1 MKPPLFAIP
10 LRIMKHKTEIFENCT
25 LQQACEW
32 IAFKIPPMEQ
42 IRANAQGFKRYT
54 LLSPD
59 FENPSIFSSLELHF
73 ATQADKDYSKQIYD
87 AAAKLKLALYDGD
100 INAYGV
106 VSTPDKQPQHQQITN
121 IPNTVK
127 LDIGKN
133 TIQINNTTYTDIYI
147 PFQDLKRE
155 FHSRHSTTAFNAI
168 EKRYS
173 TPYMEIMV
181 EVINELKITDTN
193 QPLKKIL
200 TDVIIQ
206 KMTEHGLRPSQSLAE
221 YMATIIRLPES
232 QKGHA

>member
-1 MKPPLFAIP
+1 
-10 LRIMKHKTEIFENCT
+10 MKHKTEIFENCT

-59 FENPSIFSSLELHF
+59 FENPSILSSFELHF

-106 VSTPDKQPQHQQITN
+106 ISTPDKQPQHQQITN

-133 TIQINNTTYTDIYI
+133 TIQINDTTYTDIYI
-147 PFQDLKRE
+147 PFRNLKPAFCPAYAE
-155 FHSRHSTTAFNAI
+155 TAFNAI

-193 QPLKKIL
+193 QPQIKVIKELIL
-200 TDVIIQ
+200 Q
-206 KMTEHGLRPSQSLAE
+206 KLNERAIWGQNGKPSVSLASHL
-221 YMATIIRLPES
+221 ATAVRLLES

>member
-1 MKPPLFAIP
+1 
-10 LRIMKHKTEIFENCT
+10 MKHKTEIFENCT

-42 IRANAQGFKRYT
+42 IRANALGFKRHA
-54 LLSPD
+54 LLHPD
-59 FENPSIFSSLELHF
+59 FETTPIFSEIALRF
-73 ATQADKDYSKQIYD
+73 TTQADKDYSKQIYD

-100 INAYGV
+100 INAFGV

-133 TIQINNTTYTDIYI
+133 TIQINDTTYTDIYI

-193 QPLKKIL
+193 QPQIKVIKELIL
-200 TDVIIQ
+200 Q
-206 KMTEHGLRPSQSLAE
+206 KLNERAIWGQNGKPSVSLAGHL
-221 YMATIIRLPES
+221 ATAVRLLES

>member
-1 MKPPLFAIP
+1 MD
-10 LRIMKHKTEIFENCT
+10 
-25 LQQACEW
+25 
-32 IAFKIPPMEQ
+32 
-42 IRANAQGFKRYT
+42 
-54 LLSPD
+54 PD

-100 INAYGV
+100 INAFGV
-106 VSTPDKQPQHQQITN
+106 ISTTNGQFQPKQITD

-127 LDIGKN
+127 LNIGQN
-133 TIQINNTTYTDIYI
+133 TIQINDTTYSDIYI
-147 PFQDLKRE
+147 PFRDLKRA
-155 FHSRHSTTAFNAI
+155 FHPGLATTAFNSI

-193 QPLKKIL
+193 QPQIKVIKEL
-200 TDVIIQ
+200 IIQ
-206 KMTEHGLRPSQSLAE
+206 KLNERAIWGQNGKPSVSLAGHL
-221 YMATIIRLPES
+221 ATAVRLLES

>member
-1 MKPPLFAIP
+1 
-10 LRIMKHKTEIFENCT
+10 MKHRTEIFENCT

-42 IRANAQGFKRYT
+42 IRANALGFKRHA
-54 LLSPD
+54 LLHPD
-59 FENPSIFSSLELHF
+59 FETTPIFSEIALRF
-73 ATQADKDYSKQIYD
+73 TTQADKDYSKQIYD

-100 INAYGV
+100 INAYGM

-127 LDIGKN
+127 LNIGKN
-133 TIQINNTTYTDIYI
+133 TIQINDTTYTDIYI
-147 PFQDLKRE
+147 PFRNLKHAFCPAYAE
-155 FHSRHSTTAFNAI
+155 TAFNAI

>member
-1 MKPPLFAIP
+1 
-10 LRIMKHKTEIFENCT
+10 MKHRMEIFENCT

-32 IAFKIPPMEQ
+32 IAYKTPPMDL

-59 FENPSIFSSLELHF
+59 VENPSILSSFELHF

-100 INAYGV
+100 INAYGM

-133 TIQINNTTYTDIYI
+133 TIQINDTTYTDIYI

-193 QPLKKIL
+193 QPQIKVIKELIL
-200 TDVIIQ
+200 Q
-206 KMTEHGLRPSQSLAE
+206 KLNERAIWGQNGKPSVSLAGHL
-221 YMATIIRLPES
+221 ATAVRLLES

>member
-1 MKPPLFAIP
+1 
-10 LRIMKHKTEIFENCT
+10 MKHKTEIFENCT

-106 VSTPDKQPQHQQITN
+106 VSTPDKHPQHQQITN

-127 LDIGKN
+127 LDIGQN
-133 TIQINNTTYTDIYI
+133 TIQINDTTYTDIYI
-147 PFQDLKRE
+147 PFRDLKHAFCPTYAE
-155 FHSRHSTTAFNAI
+155 TAFNAI
-168 EKRYS
+168 ENRYS

>member
-1 MKPPLFAIP
+1 
-10 LRIMKHKTEIFENCT
+10 MKHRTEIFENCT

-42 IRANAQGFKRYT
+42 IRANALGFKRHA
-54 LLSPD
+54 LLHPD
-59 FENPSIFSSLELHF
+59 FETTPIFSEIALRF
-73 ATQADKDYSKQIYD
+73 TTQADKDYSKQIYD

-100 INAYGV
+100 INAFGV

-121 IPNTVK
+121 IPNTVR
-127 LDIGKN
+127 LDIEKN
-133 TIQINNTTYTDIYI
+133 TIQINDTTYTDIYI
-147 PFQDLKRE
+147 PFRDLKHAFCPTYAE
-155 FHSRHSTTAFNAI
+155 TAFNAI

-181 EVINELKITDTN
+181 EVINELKITETN

>member
-1 MKPPLFAIP
+1 MKAPLFAIP
-10 LRIMKHKTEIFENCT
+10 LRIMKHRMEIFENCT

-59 FENPSIFSSLELHF
+59 FENPSILSSFELHF

-100 INAYGV
+100 INAFGV

-133 TIQINNTTYTDIYI
+133 TIQINDTTYTDIHI
-147 PFQDLKRE
+147 PFRDLKHA
-155 FHSRHSTTAFNAI
+155 FHPTYAETAFNDI

-206 KMTEHGLRPSQSLAE
+206 KMTEHGLRPSQSLTE

>member
-1 MKPPLFAIP
+1 
-10 LRIMKHKTEIFENCT
+10 MKHRMEIFENCT

-32 IAFKIPPMEQ
+32 IAYNIPPMEQ

-59 FENPSIFSSLELHF
+59 FENPSILSSFELHF

-100 INAYGV
+100 INAYGM

-133 TIQINNTTYTDIYI
+133 TIQINDTTYTDIYI

-206 KMTEHGLRPSQSLAE
+206 KMTERGLRPSQSLAE